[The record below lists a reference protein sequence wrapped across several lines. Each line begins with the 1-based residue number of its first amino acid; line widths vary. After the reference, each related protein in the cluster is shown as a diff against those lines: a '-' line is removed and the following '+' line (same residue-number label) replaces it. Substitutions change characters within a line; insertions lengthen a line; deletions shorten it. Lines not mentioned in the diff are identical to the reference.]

1 MKRLIIALVLVAG
14 ICCAG
19 FAEEKEAANVSYRI
33 TNGGFWSC
41 GQDFSGGFGEF
52 GINILPQE
60 KILVLRDCIYVA
72 GTGGTLTPSGLDTG
86 GLEVGDKLIIGG
98 RSNCA
103 GFIVRSYGYV
113 SGGVKFYK
121 CEGHDFVS
129 SPMVDI
135 GFGGGFEFQY
145 IAGCAFV
152 VEFGGQNRILT
163 GEYKDTFK
171 DYSRSGPVLSIGF
184 RSFR

>member
-14 ICCAG
+14 FCCVG
-19 FAEEKEAANVSYRI
+19 FADVKDSADVTYR
-33 TNGGFWSC
+33 TTSGGFWSC

-52 GINILPQE
+52 GINLLPE
-60 KILVLRDCIYVA
+60 ENIFVLRDCIYVM
-72 GTGGTLTPSGLDTG
+72 GTGGELTASGLDAG
-86 GLEVGDKLIIGG
+86 GLEVGDKLLIGG

-121 CEGHDFVS
+121 CEGHKIID

-145 IAGCAFV
+145 MEGCAFV
-152 VEFGGQNRILT
+152 LEFGGQNRLLT
-163 GEYKDTFK
+163 GKYKNEFK
-171 DYSRSGPVLSIGF
+171 DYSRSNPVLSIGF
-184 RSFR
+184 RTFR